1 MAAKLSV
8 NINKYALLRNSRG
21 HDTPNLLWAV
31 DACVGAGAHGI
42 TVHPRRDQRH
52 IRLDDVPRVA
62 EHLRARHPG
71 IEYNVECEDS
81 PELIDLVLITRDA
94 MARKNEQLKN
104 ARTRLSLARKRM
116 QKMKGIIQYQ
126 RERILGSFIAQP
138 SDGR

>member
-1 MAAKLSV
+1 MSKEDLNHLAK
-8 NINKYALLRNSRG
+8 
-21 HDTPNLLWAV
+21 D
-31 DACVGAGAHGI
+31 
-42 TVHPRRDQRH
+42 
-52 IRLDDVPRVA
+52 
-62 EHLRARHPG
+62 
-71 IEYNVECEDS
+71 
-81 PELIDLVLITRDA
+81 ELIDLVLMTRDA